1 MINIIDKSSKCL
13 YLTILKEA
21 DDKIVDRTKIYTAI
35 INNDIDNFRE
45 SCQQLMDFYPKFN
58 QELEELNRTLDLLK
72 QTRNLFVKGY
82 HYLRFRR
89 LNHRFHQ
96 HDVII
101 KALKLRFIILLFTTQ
116 RHFELLNPYVQLN
129 FNSNISNESS
139 EKTQTQLDE
148 FIKLTENPDF
158 FDQNFVIQ
166 LRRQINEAI
175 TLTHIQEELE
185 NNQSKFS
192 TK

>member
-1 MINIIDKSSKCL
+1 M
-13 YLTILKEA
+13 
-21 DDKIVDRTKIYTAI
+21 DRTKIYTAI
-35 INNDIDNFRE
+35 INNDIDKFRE
-45 SCQQLMDFYPKFN
+45 SYQQLMDFYPKFN
-58 QELEELNRTLDLLK
+58 QELEELNQTLDLLQQK
-72 QTRNLFVKGY
+72 HNLFVKAY

-139 EKTQTQLDE
+139 ERTQTQLDE
-148 FIKLTENPDF
+148 FMKLTENPDF
-158 FDQNFVIQ
+158 FDQQLVTQ
-166 LRRQINEAI
+166 LRHKIETEI
-175 TLTHIQEELE
+175 TLQNIQAELE
-185 NNQSKFS
+185 THQ
-192 TK
+192 

>member
-1 MINIIDKSSKCL
+1 
-13 YLTILKEA
+13 
-21 DDKIVDRTKIYTAI
+21 
-35 INNDIDNFRE
+35 
-45 SCQQLMDFYPKFN
+45 MDFYPQFN
-58 QELEELNRTLDLLK
+58 HELEELNQVLDSLE
-72 QTRNLFVKGY
+72 QSHNLITKIY

-129 FNSNISNESS
+129 FNSSISNKSS
-139 EKTQTQLDE
+139 ERTQTQLNE

-158 FDQNFVIQ
+158 FDQTLINQ
-166 LRRQINEAI
+166 LHHKIEKEI
-175 TLTHIQEELE
+175 TLKSIQTELE
-185 NNQSKFS
+185 THQ
-192 TK
+192 